1 MEKIKKALLVITK
14 VDTSIRIEK
23 TTVAMIRG
31 FKATTTPSRGA
42 TSEFVI
48 IHYYKWRKEKKW
60 AYSASIRFCQS
71 SREPTIASVIPSNA
85 CSEHLL

>member
-1 MEKIKKALLVITK
+1 MEKIKKALLVNTK

-42 TSEFVI
+42 TSIFVI
-48 IHYYKWRKEKKW
+48 LHNRNEKKGKKLEFND
-60 AYSASIRFCQS
+60 SMRS
-71 SREPTIASVIPSNA
+71 
-85 CSEHLL
+85 